1 MANMKLLADMVA
13 VQTLPH
19 QKETES
25 GILLPGNVKK
35 ERPQEGVVKFVGPGK
50 KDEPMMVK
58 VGDRVVFGGWAEPM
72 KIEGEEYY
80 FISQSDI
87 KAVIEK

>member
-1 MANMKLLADMVA
+1 MKLLGDMVA

-19 QKETES
+19 AEKTES
-25 GILLPGNVKK
+25 GILLPGTVKK

-50 KDEPMMVK
+50 KDEGMEVK
-58 VGDRVVFGGWAEPM
+58 VGDKVIFGGWADPT
-72 KIEGEEYY
+72 KVDGEDFY

-87 KAVIEK
+87 KAIIM